1 MTRAVFPIFAF
12 GLMLASVPVAAKAQ
26 TEAVLKEHFEGRYV
40 APNLDMP
47 GDSNGIDLKPGED
60 SLTNDFQ
67 IGQDIQRD
75 GVAIRKGQRVKITAI
90 HVKKDHVEVHLDGGG
105 FGSFKDRMT
114 TSNSAVKKSSEEER
128 LERER
133 RNASSS
139 RRRYIDTRLRSLREQ
154 REREDARMKARAAQ
168 GDVTAMSPEQIRR
181 RTSGS
186 RFNIRYTGAKQV
198 PAVALTPAGLQAIL
212 APYVNFAPR

>member
-1 MTRAVFPIFAF
+1 MVRAPLLLLTLGSV
-12 GLMLASVPVAAKAQ
+12 LAWSQ
-26 TEAVLKEHFEGRYV
+26 SEALLREHFEGRYA
-40 APNLDMP
+40 APKLDMP

-67 IGQDIQRD
+67 IRQDLQRY

-90 HVKKDHVEVHLDGGG
+90 HVKKDHVEIHLDGGG

-154 REREDARMKARAAQ
+154 REREEARMKERAAQ

-186 RFNIRYTGAKQV
+186 RFNIRYTDAKQV
-198 PAVALTPAGLQAIL
+198 PAATLTPGGLQSIL
-212 APYVNFAPR
+212 APYLDFSPTK